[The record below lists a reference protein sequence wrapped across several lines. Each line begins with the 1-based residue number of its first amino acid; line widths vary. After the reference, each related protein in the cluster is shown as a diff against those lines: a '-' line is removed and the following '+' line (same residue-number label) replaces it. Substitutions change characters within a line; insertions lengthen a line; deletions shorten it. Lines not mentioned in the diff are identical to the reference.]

1 MSDGMTDCA
10 RDQKRGERLEAY
22 FNALYDHASS
32 GFKKHE
38 EIMSAAEAVDSV
50 QGGYFSGPT
59 RLASHVGLL
68 GQNLQAGDKVEWLKL
83 LRTVREDDSL
93 YAKFKTLSPFKDSL
107 MVHFI
112 DVSAM
117 RYSELSRELSDL
129 FHKKV
134 KEDLGITTDLG
145 DKFAMAQNTSGYE
158 VFFLWSSTYV
168 SDPNGPK
175 GKYISRTAIVRKEIE
190 KYQES
195 KCKKKNRKKES
206 A

>member
-10 RDQKRGERLEAY
+10 RDQERGERLEAY
-22 FNALYDHASS
+22 FNALYDHVCS

-38 EIMSAAEAVDSV
+38 EIMRAAEAVDSV
-50 QGGYFSGPT
+50 QGGYFSCPT
-59 RLASHVGLL
+59 RLASRVGLL

-83 LRTVREDDSL
+83 LRTVREDESL
-93 YAKFKTLSPFKDSL
+93 YTKFKTLSPFKDSL
-107 MVHFI
+107 MIHFI
-112 DVSAM
+112 DVSVM

-168 SDPNGPK
+168 PHPDGTK
-175 GKYISRTAIVRKEIE
+175 GRYVSRAVMVRNQIE
-190 KYQES
+190 EYQRE
-195 KCKKKNRKKES
+195 KKLKSPGKKS